1 MMIDENLINRAIQT
15 VKKLLTQS
23 RKARKEKECDRLPQ
37 KPLHLRVRPFLSRI
51 IRVRQQVGFS
61 GPSPGTREAGDQLM
75 ISFTAL
81 RILSSLGSMASSR
94 GGLNGMT
101 VS

>member
-37 KPLHLRVRPFLSRI
+37 KPSRLCA
-51 IRVRQQVGFS
+51 F
-61 GPSPGTREAGDQLM
+61 A
-75 ISFTAL
+75 
-81 RILSSLGSMASSR
+81 
-94 GGLNGMT
+94 
-101 VS
+101 